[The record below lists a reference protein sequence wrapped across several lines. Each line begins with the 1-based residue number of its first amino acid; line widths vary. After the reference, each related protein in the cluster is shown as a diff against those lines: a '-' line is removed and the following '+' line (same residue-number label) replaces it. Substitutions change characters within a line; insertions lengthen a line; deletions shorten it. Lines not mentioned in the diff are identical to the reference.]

1 MRCELEFTPHNDSR
15 PFENPD
21 LDEAKAS
28 INLDMK
34 KGLENKIQQLAND
47 TFGGCFDDDFL
58 DKKMKSLQSELD
70 EIMETELTFL
80 IEDKFNG
87 GFYDRRFK

>member
-1 MRCELEFTPHNDSR
+1 MRCELNFTPNNDSQ

-21 LDEAKAS
+21 LEEAKAF
-28 INLDMK
+28 INLDK
-34 KGLENKIQQLAND
+34 QKGLENKIQQLAND
-47 TFGGCFDDDFL
+47 TFGGRFDDSFL
-58 DKKMKSLQSELD
+58 GEKMKSLQSELD